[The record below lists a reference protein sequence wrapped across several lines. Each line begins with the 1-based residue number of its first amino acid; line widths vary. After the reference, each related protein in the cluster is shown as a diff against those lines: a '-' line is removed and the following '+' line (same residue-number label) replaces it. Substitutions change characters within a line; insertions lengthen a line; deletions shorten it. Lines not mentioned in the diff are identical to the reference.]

1 MLKGRNTVIVQN
13 RKARFEYSLEEVLTA
28 GMALKGTEVK
38 SLRLGKA
45 SIQEAYCI
53 IEKDEVFIRGLTIPE
68 YPQGNIFNHEPT
80 RTRKLLLT
88 KKEIRKLRKGIEQK
102 GNTIVPLKIFFDDR
116 NLAKINIALAKGKK
130 IHDKRESVK
139 KRDTQRELDRNYK

>member
-13 RKARFEYSLEEVLTA
+13 RKARYEYAVEEVFTA
-28 GMALKGTEVK
+28 GMVLTGTEVK

-45 SIQEAYCI
+45 SLQEAYCV
-53 IEKDEVFIRGLTIPE
+53 IEQDEVHIRGLTIPE
-68 YPQGNIFNHEPT
+68 YEKGNLFNHEPT
-80 RTRKLLLT
+80 RKRKLLLT
-88 KKEIRKLRKGIEQK
+88 KKEIKKLRKGIDQK
-102 GNTIVPLKIFFDDR
+102 GFTIVPLKLFFNER

-130 IHDKRESVK
+130 IHDKRDSVK